1 MAETPT
7 DLNIRAIDLP
17 TGLPR
22 LAAALSDLPALM
34 RDTLPGHSLGLIS
47 LAVVPDAALYRH
59 SAESVNRMRI
69 EGSREI
75 ESLLREQDLLYV
87 VDLREWLILL
97 PNLLS
102 ASALTLAM
110 IRLRDSLSASSHAL
124 HHLGQC
130 PRLALGSAHWP
141 GDGCDPLF
149 LVQSARIAR
158 LFSESGDSQIHAYDP
173 SMDVASSDAQA
184 LLDELRSA
192 LLHDDALALHLQ
204 PQVKVNTGQ
213 CSGAEILLRW
223 QRKSG
228 EWIEPPQVLEAIDR
242 LGLRQTFNRWLF
254 HRSAQIQEQLA
265 KQGIDI
271 ALSINLSAND
281 LLDIELPDMIGQA
294 LAVRDIAP
302 EKIILEITETMM
314 VEESRQVMEVIG
326 HLRKLGLRLAIDDFG
341 TGYAG
346 MGYLQRLPVQEVK
359 IDQMFVRQAA
369 DSHKAREIITSVI
382 QLANRLGLNVVAEGV
397 ESAKTLGVLSSLGCR
412 FAQGFL
418 FSKALSPPDFIQW
431 WQHQQC
437 DVSAT
442 TDAAPLAKKGNFS
455 G

>member
-1 MAETPT
+1 MAEAPT
-7 DLNIRAIDLP
+7 DPITPGIDLP

-34 RDTLPGHSLGLIS
+34 RDTLPGHSLGLIA
-47 LAVVPDAALYRH
+47 LAVVPDATLYRH
-59 SAESVNRMRI
+59 SAESINRMRI

-75 ESLLREQDLLYV
+75 ESLLREQDRLYV
-87 VDLREWLILL
+87 VDQREWLILL

-110 IRLRDSLSASSHAL
+110 IRLRDSLTTSPHVIRY
-124 HHLGQC
+124 LGQS

-158 LFSESGDSQIHAYDP
+158 LLSESGGSQIHAYDS
-173 SMDVASSDAQA
+173 SMDAASSDTQA
-184 LLDELRSA
+184 LLDELRGA
-192 LLHDDALALHLQ
+192 LLHEDALALHLQ
-204 PQVKVNTGQ
+204 PQVKVNSGQ
-213 CSGAEILLRW
+213 CIGAEILLRW
-223 QRKSG
+223 QRKNG
-228 EWIEPPQVLEAIDR
+228 DWIEPAQILEAIDR

-254 HRSAQIQEQLA
+254 HRSAQIHEQLA
-265 KQGIDI
+265 KAGIDI

-281 LLDIELPDMIGQA
+281 LLDIELPEMIGQA

-302 EKIILEITETMM
+302 EKIVLEITETMM
-314 VEESRQVMEVIG
+314 VEESRQVMDVIS

-382 QLANRLGLNVVAEGV
+382 QLANRLGLHVVAEGV

-418 FSKALSPPDFIQW
+418 FAEALSPPAFIKW
-431 WQHQQC
+431 WKHQQ
-437 DVSAT
+437 SAPGT
-442 TDAAPLAKKGNFS
+442 TADTAPLAKKDDFS